1 MMRRKDRAMAGSPM
15 MEVNARSF
23 DGEGVDLSDPRLLAR
38 LNFSD
43 PAERAA
49 HIRAFRQW
57 LPFVLHTAPG
67 IAWERLPSEVMSHL
81 IRTVADDPDA
91 IPIALAVG
99 CAMDAMKGT
108 TLLHECSCLT
118 TLLRRLRTAVDL
130 HDIKDLREPDLWE
143 RFVAG
148 RTLTMGEVNGL
159 QCYDALSN
167 RHLRRFLETLSLRER
182 LVWEPYVLP
191 PPPVNLADRYGQ
203 RRAAVALAQQR
214 RKAQSDVLVPLFPV
228 LVQVVQFRKQA
239 AERLLHAFRQ
249 ERERA
254 LAGEITLPHAFAHR
268 ARIPTV
274 TEDAGQIAAVAI
286 AGRPT
291 TLDFTLWD
299 RVSWVRAHPERYSA
313 GSHENMRRR
322 VAAYAPENNTLFLQ
336 YAGAAEDLLWF
347 GDIVAHRAL
356 GRVKTSSAP
365 ERIESARRLGEPYG
379 FCTERPGLLAPTASD
394 ANWFQD
400 AVRPGEMLFE
410 PESLYRGILYG
421 AALSTLAL
429 TNASRVTELLQ
440 VSADRFQTIVV
451 DELKDRQ
458 PTGRK
463 VGILV
468 QHLLPK
474 GCATD
479 SQRQFFLI
487 ADQAGCLL
495 AEIGQGL
502 MAAHGGRIPVVQPS
516 GNRKA
521 EDLRPEAYLFQWG
534 ADPDGRL
541 GLLDSGDVRRV
552 LRFLFH
558 GLKLAT
564 RDGQPIRVGPHLLR
578 HVLATHA
585 RHTAHVPA
593 EAIAYLLHHRV
604 SGDTV
609 TSLGS
614 LPEATRYYSQMPVD
628 QQMALLFEA
637 QSTLMAHGV
646 PMPLHAPAPRDVA
659 RMDAALRHVFEEWGT
674 IGPTAFGYCGAG
686 LCVRPNN
693 RALCLGCPHLVVHH
707 RNVERARAWRQI
719 YVRQADLLDADGQA
733 IDAVQARRMV
743 GHLDDIITLM
753 RLQQDAL
760 VDGGYLPAVDTLS
773 ILGPEED
780 AHV

>member
-1 MMRRKDRAMAGSPM
+1 MAGSLM
-15 MEVNARSF
+15 IETNVYSSG
-23 DGEGVDLSDPRLLAR
+23 GEDVDLSDPRLRAR

-49 HIRAFRQW
+49 HVRAFYQW
-57 LPFVLHTAPG
+57 LPPMLHSVPG
-67 IAWERLPSEVMSHL
+67 ITWERLPCEVMSHL

-91 IPIALAVG
+91 VPIALAVG

-118 TLLRRLRTAVDL
+118 TLLRRLRTTVGFG
-130 HDIKDLREPDLWE
+130 DIKDLREPNLWE

-148 RTLTMGEVNGL
+148 RTLTTGEVNGL
-159 QCYDALSN
+159 QCYDALAN
-167 RHLRRFLETLSLRER
+167 RHLRRFLETLNARER
-182 LVWEPYVLP
+182 QAWEPYVLP

-214 RKAQSDVLVPLFPV
+214 RKAQSDVLVPLFPL

-239 AERLLHAFRQ
+239 VERLLHTFRQ
-249 ERERA
+249 ECACA
-254 LAGEITLPHAFAHR
+254 LAGEIALPHAFAHR

-286 AGRPT
+286 VGRPA
-291 TLDFTLWD
+291 TLALTLWD

-322 VAAYAPENNTLFLQ
+322 VGAYAPENNTLFLQ

-347 GDIVAHRAL
+347 GDIVVHRAL
-356 GRVKTSSAP
+356 GRVKASSAP
-365 ERIESARRLGEPYG
+365 ERIEWARRLGEPYG

-400 AVRPGEMLFE
+400 AVRPGEMLLE
-410 PESLYRGILYG
+410 PESLYRGVLYG
-421 AALSTLAL
+421 AALATLAL

-463 VGILV
+463 MGILV

-479 SQRQFFLI
+479 SQRQYFLI
-487 ADQAGCLL
+487 ADQAGRLL
-495 AEIGQGL
+495 TEIGQGL
-502 MAAHGGRIPVVQPS
+502 IAAHGGRIPVVQPS

-534 ADPDGRL
+534 AGPDGRL

-564 RDGQPIRVGPHLLR
+564 RDGQPIRIGPHLLR

-585 RHTAHVPA
+585 RHTMHVPA
-593 EAIAYLLHHRV
+593 EAIAYLLHHRA
-604 SGDTV
+604 SGDAATPP
-609 TSLGS
+609 SA

-628 QQMALLFEA
+628 QQVSLLFEVQA
-637 QSTLMAHGV
+637 TLMAHGT
-646 PMPLHAPAPRDVA
+646 PTPLHAPAPRDLA
-659 RMDAALRHVFEEWGT
+659 HMDAALRQVFEEWGT

-686 LCVRPNN
+686 LCVR
-693 RALCLGCPHLVVHH
+693 CPHLVVHY
-707 RNVERARAWRQI
+707 RSVERARAWRQI

-733 IDAVQARRMV
+733 IDAAQARRMV

-753 RLQQDAL
+753 RLQREAV
-760 VDGGYLPAVDTLS
+760 VDGGYLPAADVLP
-773 ILGPEED
+773 IPGREGAP
-780 AHV
+780 HV